1 MREGVDCHG
10 KAWIKY
16 SFPYDKKYDLTNQ
29 KFGELT
35 ALFRVT
41 VDTNSRT
48 AYWLCQCSCGN
59 KAVVLSS
66 YLRSGH
72 TTSCGCMSYEKMAS
86 THRKLLKIGEK
97 FDRWTVLS
105 ILPMESGNKF
115 GTKYMCQCDRG
126 TVRAV
131 NRQGLVKG
139 ISTSCGCKR
148 TETTRE
154 LFTIDLTN
162 KKFGLLTALELVEKP
177 ETSRNKSG
185 GNYWRC
191 KCDCGQ
197 EIITRAHQLLQGN
210 TCSCGCIKQSYGE
223 HSIIDVLEKNHIHY
237 KKEYTFSDLLG
248 IGGGHLRYDFAFL
261 DDNNQVIR
269 LVEFDGPQHYKIS
282 SGFFKSE
289 EKFEKIQ
296 KHDNLKNQY
305 ALSHNIPLVRIP
317 YKERDN
323 ITLDL
328 IMGDKYLFIGNA

>member
-10 KAWIKY
+10 KAWIEY
-16 SFPYDKKYDLTNQ
+16 SLSYDKKYDLSNQ

-35 ALFRVT
+35 ALFRVLI
-41 VDTNSRT
+41 DTESRS
-48 AYWLCQCSCGN
+48 AYWLCRCSCGN
-59 KAVVLSS
+59 ETVVVSS
-66 YLRSGH
+66 FLRSGH
-72 TTSCGCMSYEKMAS
+72 TTSCGCMRYEKMAS
-86 THRKLLKIGEK
+86 THRKLLEAGEK
-97 FDRWTVLS
+97 FGRWMILYV
-105 ILPMESGNKF
+105 LPMKAGSKL
-115 GTKYMCQCDRG
+115 GTEYMCQCDCG
-126 TVRAV
+126 TIRAV
-131 NRQGLVKG
+131 NRQSLAQDR
-139 ISTSCGCKR
+139 STSCGCKR
-148 TETTRE
+148 VEATKEK
-154 LFTIDLTN
+154 LTIDLTN

-177 ETSRNKSG
+177 KTSRNKSN

-197 EIITRAHQLLQGN
+197 EIITRSQQLLQGN
-210 TCSCGCIKQSYGE
+210 TRSCGCIKQSYGE
-223 HSIIDVLEKNHIHY
+223 HSIIDILEKNHIHY
-237 KKEYTFSDLLG
+237 KKEYTFPDLLG

-269 LVEFDGPQHYKIS
+269 LIEFDGPQHDKVG

-323 ITLDL
+323 ITLNL
-328 IMGDKYLFIGNA
+328 IMGDKYLFIETA